1 MENTYKLV
9 PMTEAD
15 LAAQRVKHA
24 EYNDT
29 PIQFSRPHIEP
40 HEGGPQLKLP
50 VGTKVVFTN
59 DYGISFSGLT
69 IIRVERDEYGDA
81 YYTDQVNITKADGTN
96 VLHWSPYRRRHLTIQ
111 GNS

>member
-1 MENTYKLV
+1 MEYKLV
-9 PMTEAD
+9 PMTEDD

-29 PIQFSRPHIEP
+29 PIQFSTPLIEP
-40 HEGGPQLKLP
+40 HEGGQQPKLA

-59 DYGISFSGLT
+59 DYGVSFPGAT

-81 YYTDQVNITKADGTN
+81 YYTDRVYITKADGTE
-96 VLHWSPYRRRHLTIQ
+96 VLQWSPYRRRHLTVQ
-111 GNS
+111 GN